1 MASITIGQQPHA
13 RSTRVE
19 FLIGVNTYTLY
30 PARLDWSLER
40 KAVPVRCAWRRTGDN
55 PPIDATAFIAGLRL
69 RLRVEVLDAPYAA
82 ELVTGLAAK
91 SLRVY
96 YDDTPLVMVDRAIIS
111 EVACSGRARE
121 TVRTTIEFIL
131 DI

>member
-1 MASITIGQQPHA
+1 MASYTIGQQPAA
-13 RSTRVE
+13 RSTRVG
-19 FLIGVNTYTLY
+19 FLIGEDTYTLY

-55 PPIDATAFIAGLRL
+55 SIDATAFITGLRL

-82 ELVTGLAAK
+82 NLIVGLSADDVT
-91 SLRVY
+91 VY
-96 YDDTPLVMVDRAIIS
+96 YDGTPLVEVDRAIIS

-121 TVRTTIEFIL
+121 TVRTTIEFIV
-131 DI
+131 DT